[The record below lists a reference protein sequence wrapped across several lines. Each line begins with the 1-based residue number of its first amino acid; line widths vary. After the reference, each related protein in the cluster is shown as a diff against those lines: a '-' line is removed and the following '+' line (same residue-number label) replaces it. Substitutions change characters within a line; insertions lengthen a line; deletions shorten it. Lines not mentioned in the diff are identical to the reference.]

1 MPTQNEITT
10 TTRYRKK
17 YELEAI
23 KTVMEWPETVE
34 EAVEMWGADVVLSN
48 CQQNVVVGNQAAT
61 RSKLNEW
68 YLDINIGPDEMA
80 ENDKGEEVPAYSC
93 TEPEEVV
100 EGMTGWKP
108 SAAKPAK
115 TTVER
120 MTTDFAKMSAA
131 KRAEVLAELQ
141 ALQEME

>member
-1 MPTQNEITT
+1 MPNQNEITT

-23 KTVMEWPETVE
+23 KTVMEWPETIE

-48 CQQNVVVGNQAAT
+48 CQQNVVVGHQSAV
-61 RSKLNEW
+61 RSKLNES

-80 ENDKGEEVPAYSC
+80 ENDKGEEVPAYSAAS
-93 TEPEEVV
+93 PEEVV
-100 EGMTGWKP
+100 EEMAPWKP

-115 TTVER
+115 TKVER
-120 MTTDFAKMSAA
+120 MTTDFAKMSAEQ
-131 KRAEVLAELQ
+131 RAEVLAELQ
-141 ALQEME
+141 SLQGEE